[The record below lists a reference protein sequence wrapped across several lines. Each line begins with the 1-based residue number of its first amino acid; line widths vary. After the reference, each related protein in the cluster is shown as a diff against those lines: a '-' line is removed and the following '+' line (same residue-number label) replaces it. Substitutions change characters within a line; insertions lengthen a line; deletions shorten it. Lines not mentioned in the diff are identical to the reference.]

1 MSNWLRRVWH
11 LINRPRFER
20 ELAREMR
27 AHQEQM
33 GDAGSFGN
41 THRLLERS
49 RDAWGWNWL
58 DDSMQDLRQ
67 GVRALVRTPA
77 FTVTAILILTFGI
90 GLNLT
95 LFQMAN
101 IVLLRPP
108 KIQHPETLAHL
119 YRQSPRWNSSGIPYV
134 AAQQIARDNPALSA
148 VLLEASTPMR
158 WGEESIGILTSF
170 VSPNWYSELGYGALA
185 GRVFVPAIDGKPDAP
200 PAVVVSHDFWRSVLG
215 SNPSVVGTTV
225 HLNKRAATL
234 VGIMPAEFPG
244 LGLDLPAVWLPI
256 NQRDYYYPDSP
267 FLREW
272 DTNNTALYGR
282 LKDGISAAAARDR
295 LKVTMAAL
303 HAQRPENIANDEW
316 LEPIMGS
323 ANFMRASERMQI
335 VGVMS
340 LLGALTSLVLLVAA
354 ANLGNLV
361 LSRATGRAR
370 ELGVRIAL
378 GARRSRIVRQLLI
391 ETLPLGLAGAAGG
404 LIFATWASQIIAALA
419 GLPEYLEFGPDWRAV
434 LVSLGLCLAALALVG
449 ALPAWKVSQQELTAA
464 IKDGGQQVS
473 IRLDRA
479 RIRRLLLAAQVAGSC
494 LLLAVSVMMAR
505 SLQRVLTTDIGFEFE
520 QSAVLDAGLA
530 RLGVEDDAART
541 YWAEVKERVMANP
554 ETLGSAIALA
564 APFGGRVNETGY
576 DETRP
581 LRVIANHVDPG
592 FFSLL
597 EIPII
602 EGRTFEPGDDPLTAI
617 VISRTLAT
625 RMYGTTDVVG
635 EGFPRT
641 APTDTVL
648 GVAGDAHT
656 IKVGRMGVA
665 ELYRPLAPADYN
677 EAVLIARART
687 DAARL
692 RPVLNEAAAIDSRV
706 FPGVRLL
713 RDDFRRQTRDPR
725 IASGVVVSIGLLTLL
740 LACIGIFG
748 VVSYGVALRK
758 KEIGIH
764 LALGA
769 TARAIL
775 RLVMRQVLSPVSA
788 GMVVG
793 VAAAAPAAI
802 VLSNSPMQ
810 LQSADPLAYGVA
822 ILIFASA
829 GVTAAML
836 PALRALKSDPIRAL
850 RHE

>member
-1 MSNWLRRVWH
+1 MNFFRRVWH

-20 ELAREMR
+20 ELSREMR
-27 AHQEQM
+27 SHREM
-33 GDAGSFGN
+33 MPDPRGFGDP
-41 THRLLERS
+41 HRMLERS

-67 GVRALVRTPA
+67 GVRALARTPG

-101 IVLLRPP
+101 IALLRPP

-119 YRQSPRWNSSGIPYV
+119 YRQSPRWNSSGVPYV
-134 AAQQIARDNPALSA
+134 AAQQIARDNTALSA

-158 WGEESIGILTSF
+158 WGEESIGVMTSF
-170 VSPNWYSELGYGALA
+170 VSPNWFSELGYGPLA
-185 GRVFVPAIDGKPDAP
+185 GRVFAAIDGKPDAP
-200 PAVVVSHDFWRSVLG
+200 PAVVVSHDFWKSVLG
-215 SNPSVVGTTV
+215 SDPSVLGTTV

-234 VGIMPAEFPG
+234 IGIMPAEFPG

-267 FLREW
+267 FLRAW
-272 DTNNTALYGR
+272 DSNNTAMYGR
-282 LKDGISAAAARDR
+282 LKGGISPAAARDMLR
-295 LKVTMAAL
+295 ATMASL
-303 HAQRPENIANDEW
+303 HQQQPEHIESDEW

-323 ANFMRASERMQI
+323 SNFMRASERLQI

-354 ANLGNLV
+354 SNIGNLV

-404 LIFATWASQIIAALA
+404 LVFATWASQTIAALA

-434 LVSLGLCLAALALVG
+434 LVSLGLCLSALALVG

-479 RIRRLLLAAQVAGSC
+479 RVRRLLLAAQVAGSC

-505 SLQRVLTTDIGFEFE
+505 SLQRVLTSDIGFEFE

-530 RLGVEDDAART
+530 RLGIEGDAARA
-541 YWAEVKERVMANP
+541 YWTEVEERVRANP
-554 ETLGSAIALA
+554 ETLDSAIVLA
-564 APFGGRVNETGY
+564 PPFGGRVNETGY

-581 LRVIANHVDPG
+581 LRVINNHVDPEL
-592 FFSLL
+592 FSLL
-597 EIPII
+597 EIPIV
-602 EGRTFEPGDDPLTAI
+602 EGRTFEPGDDPSTAI
-617 VISRTLAT
+617 VISRTLAN

-635 EGFPRT
+635 KGFPKSEPKNT
-641 APTDTVL
+641 IV
-648 GVAGDAHT
+648 GVAADAHT

-665 ELYRPLAPADYN
+665 ELYRPLAPADYDQ
-677 EAVLIARART
+677 AVLIARART

-692 RPVLNEAAAIDSRV
+692 RPVLSEAAAIDPRV

-713 RDDFRRQTRDPR
+713 RDDFQRQTRAPR

-769 TARAIL
+769 GGRSIL
-775 RLVMRQVLSPVSA
+775 QLVMRQVSSPVLA
-788 GMVVG
+788 GMVLG
-793 VAAAAPAAI
+793 VSAAAPAAI

-810 LQSADPLAYGVA
+810 LESADPLAYAIA

-836 PALRALKSDPIRAL
+836 PALRALRVDPIRGL

>member
-1 MSNWLRRVWH
+1 MGTWFRRVWY
-11 LINRPRFER
+11 LINRRRFER
-20 ELAREMR
+20 ELSREMR
-27 AHQEQM
+27 AHREM
-33 GDAGSFGN
+33 MPDPKGFGDS
-41 THRLLERS
+41 HRLLERS

-58 DDSMQDLRQ
+58 EDGMQDFLQ
-67 GVRALVRTPA
+67 GVRALARTPG
-77 FTVTAILILTFGI
+77 FTVTAVLILTFGI

-101 IVLLRPP
+101 IALLRPP
-108 KIQHPETLAHL
+108 NIQHPETLAHL
-119 YRQSPRWNSSGIPYV
+119 YRQSPRWNSSGVPYV
-134 AAQQIARDNPALSA
+134 AAQQIARDNTALSA

-158 WGEESIGILTSF
+158 WGEESIGVMTSF
-170 VSPNWYSELGYGALA
+170 VSPNWFSELGYGALA
-185 GRVFVPAIDGKPDAP
+185 GRVFVPAIDGDPDAP

-244 LGLDLPAVWLPI
+244 IGLDLPGVWLPI

-267 FLREW
+267 FLSEW
-272 DTNNTALYGR
+272 DQNNTAMYGR
-282 LKDGISAAAARDR
+282 LKDGVSPAAARDMLR
-295 LKVTMAAL
+295 ASMAAL
-303 HAQRPENIANDEW
+303 HEQQPEHFANDEW

-340 LLGALTSLVLLVAA
+340 LLGALTSMVLLVAA

-378 GARRSRIVRQLLI
+378 GACRSRIVRQLLM

-404 LIFATWASQIIAALA
+404 LIFAAWASQAIAALA
-419 GLPEYLEFGPDWRAV
+419 GLPEFLEFGPDWRAV

-505 SLQRVLTTDIGFEFE
+505 SLQRVLTTDIGFQFE
-520 QSAVLDAGLA
+520 HSAVLDAGLG
-530 RLGVEDDAART
+530 RLGIKGDEARA
-541 YWAEVKERVMANP
+541 YWTAVKERVDANP
-554 ETLGSAIALA
+554 ESLDSVIVLA
-564 APFGGRVNETGY
+564 PPFGDRIHETGY
-576 DETRP
+576 NETRP
-581 LRVIANHVDPG
+581 LRVISNHIEPG

-602 EGRTFEPGDDPLTAI
+602 EGRTFAPGDDPSTAI
-617 VISRTLAT
+617 VISRTLAN
-625 RMYGTTDVVG
+625 RMYGTTGVVG
-635 EGFPRT
+635 KAFPKSE
-641 APTDTVL
+641 PTDTVV
-648 GVAGDAHT
+648 GVAADAHT

-665 ELYRPLAPADYN
+665 ELYRPLAPADYD

-713 RDDFRRQTRDPR
+713 RDDFQRQTRAPR
-725 IASGVVVSIGLLTLL
+725 IASGVVVSIGLLTLM

-793 VAAAAPAAI
+793 AAAAAPAAI

-810 LQSADPLAYGVA
+810 LQSADPLAYAVA

>member
-1 MSNWLRRVWH
+1 MVTLLRRVWH
-11 LINRPRFER
+11 LVNRRRHER
-20 ELAREMR
+20 ELVQEMQQHR
-27 AHQEQM
+27 GLMHDPAAFGDTYRLVEQ
-33 GDAGSFGN
+33 
-41 THRLLERS
+41 S

-58 DDSMQDLRQ
+58 DDGTQDLRQ
-67 GVRALVRTPA
+67 GVRALARTPA
-77 FTVTAILILTFGI
+77 FTITAVLILTFGI

-101 IVLLRPP
+101 ITLLRPP

-119 YRQSPRWNSSGIPYV
+119 YRQSPRWNSSGVPYV

-158 WGEESIGILTSF
+158 WGDGSIGMMTSF
-170 VSPNWYSELGYGALA
+170 VSPNWFSELGYGPLA
-185 GRVFVPAIDGKPDAP
+185 GRVFDAAIDGAPDAP
-200 PAVVVSHDFWRSVLG
+200 PVVVVSHDFWRSALG
-215 SNPSVVGTTV
+215 SDPSVVGTTV
-225 HLNKRAATL
+225 HLNNRAATL

-244 LGLDLPAVWLPI
+244 IGLDLPRVWLPI
-256 NQRDYYYPDSP
+256 NQHDYYYPDSA
-267 FLREW
+267 FLHEW
-272 DTNNTALYGR
+272 NQNNTTMYGR
-282 LKDGISAAAARDR
+282 LKDGVSPAAARDMLR
-295 LKVTMAAL
+295 ASMAAL
-303 HAQRPENIANDEW
+303 STQQPQHIEKDEW

-323 ANFMRASERMQI
+323 SNFMRAGERWQI

-354 ANLGNLV
+354 SNIGNLV

-378 GARRSRIVRQLLI
+378 GARRSRIVRQLVI
-391 ETLPLGLAGAAGG
+391 ETMPLGLAGAAGG
-404 LIFATWASQIIAALA
+404 LVFASWAAHAIAALA
-419 GLPEYLEFGPDWRAV
+419 GLPEFLDFSPDWRAV
-434 LVSLGLCLAALALVG
+434 LVSLGLCVAALALAG

-479 RIRRLLLAAQVAGSC
+479 RVRRIFLAAQVAGSC

-505 SLQRVLTTDIGFEFE
+505 SLQRVLTSDVGFEFE

-530 RLGVEDDAART
+530 RLGIEDDAART
-541 YWAEVKERVMANP
+541 YWADVEDRVRANP
-554 ETLGSAIALA
+554 ETLESALVLA

-576 DETRP
+576 DDARP
-581 LRVIANHVDPG
+581 LRVISNHVDPE
-592 FFSLL
+592 FFSLF

-602 EGRTFEPGDDPLTAI
+602 KGRTFAPGDDPSTAI
-617 VISRTLAT
+617 VISRTLAN

-635 EGFPRT
+635 MAFPKSE
-641 APTDTVL
+641 PTDTII

-665 ELYRPLAPADYN
+665 ELYRPLAPADYSQ
-677 EAVLIARART
+677 AVLIARART

-692 RPVLNEAAAIDSRV
+692 RPVLSEAATIDARV

-713 RDDFRRQTRDPR
+713 RDDFQRQTRAPR
-725 IASGVVVSIGLLTLL
+725 IASGVVVSIGVLTLL

-748 VVSYGVALRK
+748 VVSYGVALRR

-769 TARAIL
+769 SGRAVL
-775 RLVMRQVLSPVSA
+775 QLVMRQVSSPVLA

-793 VAAAAPAAI
+793 VSASAPAAI

-810 LQSADPLAYGVA
+810 LESADPIAYAGA

-829 GVTAAML
+829 GITAAML
-836 PALRALKSDPIRAL
+836 PALRALRVDPIRAL